1 MAWGATR
8 ASFETP
14 RNFTD
19 AKGTQCQRS
28 FACRDN
34 DEAREELQ
42 VQLKRWL
49 LAGLT
54 IDRNPDP
61 LGDLSRAEHM
71 QNWPHSLGSGSTAD
85 IERFGDLAVEQ
96 RGVLTPEQRVE
107 LKAILRI

>member
-1 MAWGATR
+1 ML
-8 ASFETP
+8 E
-14 RNFTD
+14 
-19 AKGTQCQRS
+19 
-28 FACRDN
+28 
-34 DEAREELQ
+34 

-61 LGDLSRAEHM
+61 SQDMSRAAHM
-71 QNWPHSLGSGSTAD
+71 SIWPTSLGAGSIAD

-107 LKAILRI
+107 LKAILHI

>member
-8 ASFETP
+8 ASVETP
-14 RNFTD
+14 RNYTD
-19 AKGTQCQRS
+19 AKGTQCQRCLS
-28 FACRDN
+28 CLDT
-34 DEAREELQ
+34 DEAREVLQ

-61 LGDLSRAEHM
+61 SQDRSRAEHM
-71 QNWPHSLGSGSTAD
+71 EIWPGSLGAGSIAD

-96 RGVLTPEQRVE
+96 GGVLNHEQRVE
-107 LKAILRI
+107 LKAILHI